1 MRSLKPIESKTT
13 ATLIASDIADDLR
26 AQIAVLQS
34 AIDTLS
40 GNVDDLEAQISCQN
54 TTKESGT
61 FSSVSAAN
69 GNFTNA
75 SITNL
80 DAHSACIDT
89 VETDSIQAGNINATT
104 LSAGTSNA
112 DHATISCLCAD
123 AATFN
128 EVAATCFSS
137 DEVQT
142 PQVTAERVSANEI
155 VAPSASISDLS
166 VQTLNT
172 PQTINA
178 NEINVEQ
185 LDADTINTPEAI
197 IDEITAKVAKL
208 DELYNKNKA
217 FTIDEND
224 VHEYVLLGEPN
235 DGPAGNDDPKYI
247 EFPTITNGLYRI
259 TVKKADN
266 NKYFNVTLLNSG
278 STPVVIYDKENSGD
292 IDQIYYD
299 SVNNRLY
306 IKTFAY
312 GKIFYCNDSKSLTLA
327 PKTYAELPFDSSAV
341 TTFRYAASAKS
352 RVVVMGDY
360 SMDYGF
366 AIQGVLEATIIKE
379 SAQFHQ
385 LFFYGD
391 SWAGLKNFAEKFLVY
406 EDHNHV
412 KHYTHSETSGYLMH
426 YDVDTDESV
435 DSYKDAYGTDTE
447 ALEKI
452 SYDGTTVALTVDGK
466 YGQDE
471 ITIDDAGIA
480 SGYTVTLPAGLYPY
494 IEDDVRYIC
503 YTLPAGTYDGCE
515 IPSDVEVKFE
525 YGQTA
530 VLHEPIPETD
540 YTLEIIPGGAGPSD
554 VINIIDST
562 QTVLADV
569 SHDVQIWWLDN
580 VLSDTEVSIGENE
593 QKTTQ
598 IGIFD
603 YVVETTNGSLTSAYL
618 TSPLGNIDVTSV
630 STIEPSS
637 TTVPMPDKLP
647 FVLSFTTGGYSWD
660 KTMNDTVWN
669 SWGSERG

>member
-40 GNVDDLEAQISCQN
+40 GNVDDIEAQISCQN

-123 AATFN
+123 AAIFN

-166 VQTLNT
+166 VQTINT

-266 NKYFNVTLLNSG
+266 NKYFNVTLINSG

-327 PKTYAELPFDSSAV
+327 PKTYAELPIDSSAV

-412 KHYTHSETSGYLMH
+412 KHYTNSETSGYLMH

-452 SYDGTTVALTVDGK
+452 SYDGTTVALTIDGK

-471 ITIDDAGIA
+471 ITIDGAT
-480 SGYTVTLPAGLYPY
+480 SGEYTVTLPADSYYYTESGT
-494 IEDDVRYIC
+494 RYIK
-503 YTLPAGTYDGCE
+503 YTLPAGTYDDCE

-530 VLHEPIPETD
+530 VVHEPIPETD
-540 YTLEIIPGGAGPSD
+540 YALEIIPGGAGPTD
-554 VINIIDST
+554 VINIIDSSS
-562 QTVLADV
+562 QTVLVDV
-569 SHDVQIWWLDN
+569 SHDVQIWQQDYVAN
-580 VLSDTEVSIGENE
+580 DVEVYIGETE
-593 QKTTQ
+593 QKTVTV
-598 IGIFD
+598 GSFD
-603 YVVETTNGSLTSAYL
+603 YVVETANGAIVSAYL
-618 TSPLGNIDVTSV
+618 TSPLGNIDVTSS
-630 STIEPSS
+630 STIAEP
-637 TTVPMPDKLP
+637 TPMPDKLP

>member
-34 AIDTLS
+34 AINTLS
-40 GNVDDLEAQISCQN
+40 GNVDNIEAQISCQN

-80 DAHSACIDT
+80 DAHSACVDS
-89 VETDSIQAGNINATT
+89 VEASSVQAGNINATT

-123 AATFN
+123 TATFN

-137 DEVQT
+137 DEVRT

-155 VAPSASISDLS
+155 VTPSASISDLS
-166 VQTLNT
+166 VQTINT

-185 LDADTINTPEAI
+185 LDADTITTPEAI

-247 EFPTITNGLYRI
+247 EFPTIINGLYRI

-266 NKYFNVTLLNSG
+266 NQYFNVTLINSG

-327 PKTYAELPFDSSAV
+327 PKTYAELPIDASAV

-352 RVVVMGDY
+352 RVIVMGDY
-360 SMDYGF
+360 SMDYGL

-412 KHYTHSETSGYLMH
+412 KHYTNSETSGYLMH

-435 DSYKDAYGTDTE
+435 NSYKDAYGTDTE
-447 ALEKI
+447 ALEKVG
-452 SYDGTTVALTVDGK
+452 YDGTTVTLTVDGK

-471 ITIDDAGIA
+471 IMIDDAT
-480 SGYTVTLPAGLYPY
+480 SGEYTVTLPANSYYYTEGGT
-494 IEDDVRYIC
+494 RYIK

-530 VLHEPIPETD
+530 VVHEPIPETD
-540 YTLEIIPGGAGPSD
+540 YALEIIPGGAGPTD
-554 VINIIDST
+554 VINIVDASS
-562 QTVLADV
+562 QTVLVDV
-569 SHDVQIWWLDN
+569 SHDVQIWQQDYVAN
-580 VLSDTEVSIGENE
+580 DVEVSIEATE
-593 QKTTQ
+593 QKTVTV
-598 IGIFD
+598 GSFD
-603 YVVETTNGSLTSAYL
+603 YVIETTNGSITSAYL
-618 TSPLGNIDVTSV
+618 TSPLGNIDVASS
-630 STIEPSS
+630 STIAAP
-637 TTVPMPDKLP
+637 TPMPDKLP

>member
-40 GNVDDLEAQISCQN
+40 GNVDNIEAQISCQN

-80 DAHSACIDT
+80 DANSACVDS
-89 VETDSIQAGNINATT
+89 VEANSVQAGNINATT
-104 LSAGTSNA
+104 LTAGTSNA

-166 VQTLNT
+166 VQTINT

-185 LDADTINTPEAI
+185 LNTDTITTPEAI
-197 IDEITAKVAKL
+197 INEITAKVAKL

-224 VHEYVLLGEPN
+224 VHEYVVLGEPN
-235 DGPAGNDDPKYI
+235 DGPAGNSDPKYI

-266 NKYFNVTLLNSG
+266 NKYFNVTLINSG
-278 STPVVIYDKENSGD
+278 NTPVVIYDKENNGD

-327 PKTYAELPFDSSAV
+327 PKTYAELPIDPSAV

-360 SMDYGF
+360 SMDYGL

-412 KHYTHSETSGYLMH
+412 KHYTNSETSGYLMH
-426 YDVDTDESV
+426 YDVDADESV
-435 DSYKDAYGTDTE
+435 NSYKDAYGTDTE
-447 ALEKI
+447 ALEKVG
-452 SYDGTTVALTVDGK
+452 YDGAKVTLTIDGK

-471 ITIDDAGIA
+471 IEIDDSATP
-480 SGYTVTLPAGLYPY
+480 SGQTT
-494 IEDDVRYIC
+494 I
-503 YTLPAGTYDGCE
+503 TLPAGTYSDEYGTFVIDSDMTFTVSSSESVSITESFLDHDGRNCVLMIHGDSPDQVTAFVQISHEVYSMEVTADLVIAE
-515 IPSDVEVKFE
+515 IPS
-525 YGQTA
+525 T
-530 VLHEPIPETD
+530 
-540 YTLEIIPGGAGPSD
+540 
-554 VINIIDST
+554 
-562 QTVLADV
+562 
-569 SHDVQIWWLDN
+569 
-580 VLSDTEVSIGENE
+580 
-593 QKTTQ
+593 
-598 IGIFD
+598 
-603 YVVETTNGSLTSAYL
+603 
-618 TSPLGNIDVTSV
+618 
-630 STIEPSS
+630 
-637 TTVPMPDKLP
+637 PMPDKLP

>member
-40 GNVDDLEAQISCQN
+40 GNVDNLEAQISCQN

-80 DAHSACIDT
+80 DAHSACIDS

-123 AATFN
+123 TATFN
-128 EVAATCFSS
+128 EVAVTCFSS
-137 DEVQT
+137 DEVRT

-166 VQTLNT
+166 VQTINT

-185 LDADTINTPEAI
+185 LDADTITTPEAI

-224 VHEYVLLGEPN
+224 VHEYILLGEPN

-266 NKYFNVTLLNSG
+266 NKYFNVTLINSG

-327 PKTYAELPFDSSAV
+327 PKTYAELPIDSSAV
-341 TTFRYAASAKS
+341 TTFRYTASAKS
-352 RVVVMGDY
+352 RVVIMGDY

-391 SWAGLKNFAEKFLVY
+391 SWAGLKNFADKFLVY

-471 ITIDDAGIA
+471 ITIDDAT
-480 SGYTVTLPAGLYPY
+480 SGEYTVTLPADSYYYTEGGT
-494 IEDDVRYIC
+494 RYIK
-503 YTLPAGTYDGCE
+503 YILPAGTYDDCE

-530 VLHEPIPETD
+530 VVHEPIPETG
-540 YTLEIIPGGAGPSD
+540 YALEIIPGGAGPTD
-554 VINIIDST
+554 VINIVDASI
-562 QTVLADV
+562 QTVLVDV
-569 SHDVQIWWLDN
+569 SYDVRIWQQDYVAN
-580 VLSDTEVSIGENE
+580 DVEVSIEATE
-593 QKTTQ
+593 QKTVTV
-598 IGIFD
+598 GSFD
-603 YVVETTNGSLTSAYL
+603 YVIETTNGSITSAYL
-618 TSPLGNIDVTSV
+618 TSPLGNIDVASS
-630 STIEPSS
+630 STIAAP
-637 TTVPMPDKLP
+637 TPMPDKLP